1 MILLDMRTIIFSYVL
16 TTIVC
21 MVVIVLLWQQSRK
34 RFEGAGFFVFNF
46 ALQTSAL
53 FLIILR
59 GSIPDWMSFVL
70 ANTLV
75 IAGGLLGYMGLE
87 RFVGKKSSQI
97 YNYVLLAIFAFI
109 HTYYTFVQP
118 DQAARNLNV
127 SAGLLIICFQC
138 AWLLLYRVK
147 PGMRQLTRDVGIVFG
162 SYCLVSLIRIIEYFT
177 SAHLTNNYLRSGTFE
192 QLILVSNQMLFILL
206 TYSLVLMFNKRLILD
221 IRTQEEK
228 FAKAFHSSP
237 YAITITRMSDGQII
251 EVNDGFLNI
260 TGYTLEDIRGRT
272 TTSLHLW
279 NRDEDR
285 ALVISELASKG
296 KVQEREFQFQTKSG
310 EGTTGLFSAE
320 IITINNEKC
329 ILSSINDITERKR
342 AESQGAIALEALQ
355 ESEERYRSLVEN
367 ANEAIYVAQD
377 AMIKFINR
385 AGVEMSGYSE
395 EEIISKPFIEFIHP
409 DDHAMVRERYLE
421 RLRGEELEPRFTFRF
436 ITRSGNIK
444 WLEMSAARINYEGKP
459 ATLNIVT
466 DITERKRAQDKIIE
480 LNAELEKKVGG
491 RTKELRDSQLA
502 LLNLVDDLNQSS
514 KGLIHANQALEAVN
528 KELASFSYSVSHD
541 LRAPLRSID
550 GFSQALLEDC
560 WDKLDD
566 DGKKYLE
573 RVRQA
578 TQNMGRLID
587 DMLNLSRVTQS
598 EFCREPVD
606 LSKMVHA
613 IADTNQQSNSLNG
626 LTFNVQEDII
636 IHGDQRLMHIALT
649 NLLDNAWKFTGKQ
662 EHPHIEFGAIV
673 KDGKRIIFVR
683 DNGVGFDMKYAVKLF
698 GTFQRLH
705 RADEFPGT
713 GIGLAIVLRVINRHG
728 GKVWAE
734 SEAGKGAT
742 FFFTLPE

>member
-177 SAHLTNNYLRSGTFE
+177 SAHLTSNYLRSGSFE

-355 ESEERYRSLVEN
+355 ESEKRYRSLVEN

>member
-177 SAHLTNNYLRSGTFE
+177 SAHLTSNYLRSGSFE

-480 LNAELEKKVGG
+480 LNAELEQKVGG

-626 LTFNVQEDII
+626 LTFNVQKDII

>member
-177 SAHLTNNYLRSGTFE
+177 SAHLTSNYLRSGTFE

-355 ESEERYRSLVEN
+355 ESEKRYRSLVEN